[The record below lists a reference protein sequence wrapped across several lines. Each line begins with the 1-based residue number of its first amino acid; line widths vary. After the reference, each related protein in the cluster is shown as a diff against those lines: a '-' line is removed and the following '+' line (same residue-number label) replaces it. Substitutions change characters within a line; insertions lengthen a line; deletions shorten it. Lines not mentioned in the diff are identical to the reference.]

1 MKPSNNFD
9 AGADLMS
16 SESNGGDIII
26 LPAKKKKEKKG
37 KNQVL
42 ENLNAKKKPKLS
54 KSQKRKLKK
63 LEEEKEKEMLL
74 SKSIETLEKYKIRED
89 VYSLMWSSRNLGQ
102 VETVRE
108 KRRREVEFAKVGL
121 ELPDSDQ
128 PFKKRATNNASQNVE
143 EYEDKIQSQAINDSD
158 QTRSSL
164 AERAIL
170 HDTSISAGSSEN
182 EVCADGP
189 VTFDGDGVISSK
201 EVVSEANQP
210 SMPEPLQKSTQSFSQ
225 DAEMIESMDTIAGGP
240 KCNLNHENN
249 QDNVSAR
256 NYTAPTVVH
265 VSRPEDVEKQRMG
278 LPIVMMEQEI
288 MEAINENISVIIC
301 GETGCGKTTQVP
313 QFLYEAGFGSNHLTT
328 RGGIIGVTQP
338 RRVAVLA
345 TAKRVAYELGHQ
357 LGKEVG
363 FQVRHDRRVG
373 QNCSIKFMTDGILLR
388 EVQSDFLLKR
398 YSVII
403 LDEAHERSLNT
414 DILIGM
420 LSRVIQERQREYEEQ
435 QKRILAGETIEK
447 DNRIFPLKLVLMSAT
462 LRVEDFV
469 SGGRIFRTPPPVI
482 EVPTRQYPVTTHF
495 SKKTEIVDYIGQAF
509 KKVLSIH
516 KRLPPGGILVFVT
529 GQREVEYLCQKL
541 RRASREIVANAAK
554 GNKEPSP
561 VCKDIHSEENDMKE
575 ISEAFDFQGNSGHEI
590 TERFSSYM
598 EEDHGDLSED
608 ESDVSYD
615 SSEDSDLEFYSDEEN
630 QSKPVESDGKLS
642 DILGAE
648 GSLSSLKTAFEAL
661 AGKNASNPP
670 DEVQDVAQTL
680 GGLKQSSSIVEEN
693 VEKNKGL
700 SAGPMRVLPL
710 YAMLPAS
717 SQLRVFEEVREGE
730 RLVVVAT
737 NVAETSLT
745 IPGIKYVVDTGREKV
760 KNYNSSNGMET
771 YEIQWISKASA
782 AQRAGRAGRTG
793 PGHCYRLYSSAVF
806 NNLFSDFSSAEISK
820 VPVDGV
826 VLLMKSMNIGKV
838 ANFPFP
844 TPPETDALIEAER
857 CLKVLEALDGNG
869 RLTPLGKAM
878 ARYPMSPRHSRMLLT
893 VIQIMQQVKEYARA
907 NLVLAYAVAA
917 AAALSLTNPFLV
929 TFEGS
934 NNDAND
940 SNHDEKAG
948 SEESNKIPDTE
959 EKSRKKKMKQAAK
972 ASRERFSNPTSD
984 ALTIAFALQCFEL
997 SGSQIEFCSENALH
1011 YKTMEEMSKL
1021 RKQLLQL
1028 VFGSSFTDVQQEFSW
1043 IHGTFEDVECAWR
1056 VSSEK
1061 HPLLLNEEEIVG
1073 QAICAGWADRVARR
1087 VKGSSVLS
1095 DGDRKVNSTR
1105 YQACMVKET
1114 VFLHRWSSLA
1124 KSPPEYLVY
1133 SELLHTK
1140 RPYIHGATSVKSN
1153 WLVQYARPLCSF
1165 SAPLSDPKPYYDPTA
1180 DRVFSWA
1187 APTFGPHLWPLPLHG
1202 LPIKDD
1208 FNRVAVFACSL
1219 LEGQVLPCLKA
1230 VRKFLAAS
1238 PASILKPEAWGLK
1251 RVGNLLS
1258 KLNRKGRVIDSCAKL
1273 RMLWEENPTELFPEI
1288 QDWFQE
1294 GFRIQFK
1301 ELWAEMLDQAVLDS
1315 KQRFSKRIRKGKKK
1329 TYSGLVVG
1337 IGVWERKERILVM
1350 ESCDCVETQWP
1361 ADELLVKY
1369 QYISDFLIAVAY
1381 FSIPLELIYFVQ
1393 RSSFFPYRWVL
1404 IQFGAFIILC
1414 GATHLIN
1421 LWTFSLHT
1429 KTVAMVMTIAK
1440 MSTAAV
1446 SCVTALMLVHI
1457 IPDLLSVKTRE
1468 SFLRSKAEELD
1479 REIGLITKQEETS
1492 RHVRMLTHEIRSTL
1506 DRHTILR
1513 TTLVQLGRTLELE
1526 ECALWMPSN
1535 RGLNLQLSHTLS
1547 NLIPVGS
1554 TVPINL
1560 PIVNEVFSS
1569 DEAIHIPH
1577 TCPLVNIRPPA
1588 GRYFSPEV
1596 VAVRVPL
1603 LHLSNFH
1610 INDWPE
1616 LSAKSYAVMV
1626 LILNGIR
1633 KWRDHELELVEVI
1646 VDQVAVALSHAAIL
1660 EESMRSH
1667 DQLVQQN
1674 VALDLARQEAETAIR
1689 ARNDFLAVM
1698 NHEMRTPT
1706 QAVISLSSVLLETEL
1721 TPEQRVMIETIL
1733 KSSNVLATLINDVL
1747 DLSRLEDGNLKV
1759 DAKMFNLQAAI
1770 TEVVNLIKPIA
1781 SLKKLSM
1788 TLALAL
1794 DVPVYATGDEKRLL
1808 QIMLIVVGNAVK
1820 FTREGFI
1827 EVEASVAKPE
1837 YIRCWRPSEFYPP
1850 STDGHFYLR
1859 VQVRDSGCGI
1869 NTNDIPRIFTKFFE
1883 PRSSSNRRKGGAG
1896 LGLPICKRF
1905 VNLMGGEI
1913 WIESDGQGK
1922 GSTVTFIV
1930 RLGTCNNP
1938 NVLPSAAVGEA
1949 NHRRDDLFNF
1959 SRNDNLASLSVPRY
1973 VTTPQ

>member
-1 MKPSNNFD
+1 MKPSRNLD
-9 AGADLMS
+9 AGTDLMS
-16 SESNGGDIII
+16 LESHGGDIIV

-37 KNQVL
+37 KNQAS
-42 ENLNAKKKPKLS
+42 EKLNTKKKPKLS

-121 ELPDSDQ
+121 ELPDSAQ
-128 PFKKRATNNASQNVE
+128 PFKKRATNNSSQNIEVK
-143 EYEDKIQSQAINDSD
+143 EDKIQSQAINDSD
-158 QTRSSL
+158 HTQSSL
-164 AERAIL
+164 AERVIL
-170 HDTSISAGSSEN
+170 NDTSISTGSCEN
-182 EVCADGP
+182 EVCGDGP
-189 VTFDGDGVISSK
+189 MTSNGEGVLSSREVAGD
-201 EVVSEANQP
+201 ANQP
-210 SMPEPLQKSTQSFSQ
+210 SKPEPLPKSTQSFPQ
-225 DAEMIESMDTIAGGP
+225 DADMIKSMDTIAGGL
-240 KCNLNHENN
+240 KYNRNHENN
-249 QDNVSAR
+249 RDNLSSAR
-256 NYTAPTVVH
+256 NNTAPTVVH

-373 QNCSIKFMTDGILLR
+373 ENCSIKFMTDGILLR

-447 DNRIFPLKLVLMSAT
+447 NNRIFPLKLVLMSAT

-529 GQREVEYLCQKL
+529 GQREVEYLCQRL
-541 RRASREIVANAAK
+541 RRASRGIVANVAK
-554 GNKEPSP
+554 GKNEASP
-561 VCKDIHSEENDMKE
+561 VCKDIPPEENDIKE

-615 SSEDSDLEFYSDEEN
+615 SIEDSDLEFYSDEEN
-630 QSKPVESDGKLS
+630 QSKPVESDMKFS

-648 GSLSSLKTAFEAL
+648 GSLASLKTAFEAL
-661 AGKNASNPP
+661 AGKNAPNPP
-670 DEVQDVAQTL
+670 AEVQDVAQTL
-680 GGLKQSSSIVEEN
+680 EGTKQSSSTVEEN

-730 RLVVVAT
+730 RLVIVAT

-782 AQRAGRAGRTG
+782 SQRAGRAGRTG

-806 NNLFSDFSSAEISK
+806 NNLFPDFSSAEISK

-844 TPPETDALIEAER
+844 TPPETDALIEAEH

-893 VIQIMQQVKEYARA
+893 VIQIMQQVKDYARA

-917 AAALSLTNPFLV
+917 AAALSLANPFLV
-929 TFEGS
+929 SFEGS
-934 NNDAND
+934 HNDAND
-940 SNHDEKAG
+940 LNHDEKAG
-948 SEESNKIPDTE
+948 SEESNKVSNTE
-959 EKSRKKKMKQAAK
+959 EKSRKKKLIQAAK
-972 ASRERFSNPTSD
+972 ASREKFSNPTSD

-997 SGSQIEFCSENALH
+997 SGSRIEFCSENALH

-1043 IHGTFEDVECAWR
+1043 IHGTFGDVECAWR

-1061 HPLLLNEEEIVG
+1061 HPLLLSEEEILG

-1087 VKGSSVLS
+1087 VKGASVLS
-1095 DGDRKVNSTR
+1095 EGDRKVNSAR

-1133 SELLHTK
+1133 SELLHSK
-1140 RPYIHGATSVKSN
+1140 RPYIHGATIVKSN

-1165 SAPLSDPKPYYDPTA
+1165 SAPLSDPKPYYNPTA
-1180 DRVFSWA
+1180 DQVFSWV
-1187 APTFGPHLWPLPLHG
+1187 APTFGPHLWLLPLHG
-1202 LPIKDD
+1202 LPMKDD

-1238 PASILKPEAWGLK
+1238 PASMLKPEAWALK

-1294 GFRIQFK
+1294 GFRIKFK
-1301 ELWAEMLDQAVLDS
+1301 ELWAEMLHQAALDS
-1315 KQRFSKRIRKGKKK
+1315 KERFSKRISKGKKK
-1329 TYSGLVVG
+1329 V
-1337 IGVWERKERILVM
+1337 
-1350 ESCDCVETQWP
+1350 
-1361 ADELLVKY
+1361 
-1369 QYISDFLIAVAY
+1369 
-1381 FSIPLELIYFVQ
+1381 
-1393 RSSFFPYRWVL
+1393 
-1404 IQFGAFIILC
+1404 
-1414 GATHLIN
+1414 
-1421 LWTFSLHT
+1421 
-1429 KTVAMVMTIAK
+1429 
-1440 MSTAAV
+1440 
-1446 SCVTALMLVHI
+1446 
-1457 IPDLLSVKTRE
+1457 
-1468 SFLRSKAEELD
+1468 
-1479 REIGLITKQEETS
+1479 
-1492 RHVRMLTHEIRSTL
+1492 
-1506 DRHTILR
+1506 
-1513 TTLVQLGRTLELE
+1513 
-1526 ECALWMPSN
+1526 
-1535 RGLNLQLSHTLS
+1535 
-1547 NLIPVGS
+1547 
-1554 TVPINL
+1554 
-1560 PIVNEVFSS
+1560 
-1569 DEAIHIPH
+1569 
-1577 TCPLVNIRPPA
+1577 
-1588 GRYFSPEV
+1588 
-1596 VAVRVPL
+1596 
-1603 LHLSNFH
+1603 
-1610 INDWPE
+1610 
-1616 LSAKSYAVMV
+1616 
-1626 LILNGIR
+1626 
-1633 KWRDHELELVEVI
+1633 
-1646 VDQVAVALSHAAIL
+1646 
-1660 EESMRSH
+1660 
-1667 DQLVQQN
+1667 
-1674 VALDLARQEAETAIR
+1674 
-1689 ARNDFLAVM
+1689 
-1698 NHEMRTPT
+1698 
-1706 QAVISLSSVLLETEL
+1706 
-1721 TPEQRVMIETIL
+1721 
-1733 KSSNVLATLINDVL
+1733 
-1747 DLSRLEDGNLKV
+1747 
-1759 DAKMFNLQAAI
+1759 
-1770 TEVVNLIKPIA
+1770 
-1781 SLKKLSM
+1781 
-1788 TLALAL
+1788 
-1794 DVPVYATGDEKRLL
+1794 
-1808 QIMLIVVGNAVK
+1808 
-1820 FTREGFI
+1820 
-1827 EVEASVAKPE
+1827 
-1837 YIRCWRPSEFYPP
+1837 
-1850 STDGHFYLR
+1850 
-1859 VQVRDSGCGI
+1859 
-1869 NTNDIPRIFTKFFE
+1869 
-1883 PRSSSNRRKGGAG
+1883 
-1896 LGLPICKRF
+1896 
-1905 VNLMGGEI
+1905 
-1913 WIESDGQGK
+1913 
-1922 GSTVTFIV
+1922 
-1930 RLGTCNNP
+1930 
-1938 NVLPSAAVGEA
+1938 
-1949 NHRRDDLFNF
+1949 
-1959 SRNDNLASLSVPRY
+1959 
-1973 VTTPQ
+1973 